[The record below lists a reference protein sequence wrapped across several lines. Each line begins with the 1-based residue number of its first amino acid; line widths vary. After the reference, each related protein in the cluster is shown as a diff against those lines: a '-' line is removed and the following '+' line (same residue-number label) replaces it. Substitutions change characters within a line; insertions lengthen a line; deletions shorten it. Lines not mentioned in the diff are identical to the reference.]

1 MSDDPALEK
10 SKYAIHKFNKC
21 LPCTRFC
28 KSYKEPL
35 FGSLTFFNF
44 CSVLRRASQRNH
56 LLHQISNIKLFDNI
70 RAYYESEPC
79 KVNNVLIL
87 SFILMKN
94 STYFRSDSEH
104 VLYNLRARGFK
115 SNHCRNLSIRERC
128 ESTQLLGSLVK
139 FTFYVK
145 LTLNVLF
152 AYPSRLCWDLFL
164 RVLMRHIQIVIL
176 CVDKEGK
183 RRRK

>member
-1 MSDDPALEK
+1 MLWRRFSKAHFVTKLNPFFLTKSCQSSLSDERW
-10 SKYAIHKFNKC
+10 SCFGENKYAIHKFNKC

-115 SNHCRNLSIRERC
+115 SNHCRNLSLKKDSKTAVTAL
-128 ESTQLLGSLVK
+128 STQLLGFLVK
-139 FTFYVK
+139 FTFYV
-145 LTLNVLF
+145 
-152 AYPSRLCWDLFL
+152 
-164 RVLMRHIQIVIL
+164 I
-176 CVDKEGK
+176 
-183 RRRK
+183 